1 MFLQSALLHFRTS
14 MHTDLFVL
22 DVFTLMGGSNNSD
35 KLICALSCVYF
46 FFQNMGCGSAK
57 ITSKLASSL
66 SPCTIFG

>member
-1 MFLQSALLHFRTS
+1 MFLQSALLHFRAS

-46 FFQNMGCGSAK
+46 G
-57 ITSKLASSL
+57 
-66 SPCTIFG
+66 